1 VAAAVHA
8 FVFPILFVRRHPM
21 WRGYVLC
28 ISLVAVGVVLAAGGC
43 GASGTTGA
51 SPSSETKN
59 RTQPESGQTN
69 SEAAP
74 AAEAPPPEGLKELSA
89 EDRAAAEKQR
99 VCPVSGELLGSMGKP
114 VKIVVQGRTVF
125 LCCSGCEAAFRKD
138 PEKYFEKMKKK

>member
-1 VAAAVHA
+1 
-8 FVFPILFVRRHPM
+8 M
-21 WRGYVLC
+21 WRRYVLC
-28 ISLVAVGVVLAAGGC
+28 ISIVAVGVVLAAGGC
-43 GASGTTGA
+43 GTSGTTGP
-51 SPSSETKN
+51 SPPETKS
-59 RTQPESGQTN
+59 RAQPESGPTA

-74 AAEAPPPEGLKELSA
+74 AAAAEAQALEGLKELSA

>member
-1 VAAAVHA
+1 
-8 FVFPILFVRRHPM
+8 M
-21 WRGYVLC
+21 WRRYALC
-28 ISLVAVGVVLAAGGC
+28 ISVVAIVALAAGGC
-43 GASGTTGA
+43 GAAGTTGP
-51 SPSSETKN
+51 SPSETKG
-59 RTQPESGQTN
+59 RAQPESGPTP
-69 SEAAP
+69 SAAAP
-74 AAEAPPPEGLKELSA
+74 AAPADAPVPEGLKELSA